1 MTFQAKKPK
10 SHGHLLR
17 ATMNQPLLTK
27 LSGGVRCVPAAVVHL
42 RQAKNAKPA
51 SLDKV
56 ANSDQFPCL
65 RYPEIGCC
73 TSPRRTMRLT
83 SQA

>member
-1 MTFQAKKPK
+1 MTFQAKKSR
-10 SHGHLLR
+10 SHGQLSR
-17 ATMNQPLLTK
+17 AAIKQPLLTK
-27 LSGGVRCVPAAVVHL
+27 LSGGVRCVPARVVLLH
-42 RQAKNAKPA
+42 QAKNVKPG

-65 RYPEIGCC
+65 RYPDIECC